1 MKELSSCRLAIQSCL
16 ENRTFAFAHLYN
28 DEKPMDMH
36 IHDCYEMYYSISGG
50 KQFLI
55 DNRFYDIQ
63 PGDLFFINQYES
75 HHLTQIDQAV
85 HERIVLS
92 VHPDFLKNISSEQT
106 DLNHCFQYRG
116 DDISH
121 RLHLSDEEQNRFR
134 YLIHKLSSCSGF
146 GSDLEER
153 AVFTELM
160 VYLTR
165 IYHTKQTAAEP
176 LFSCAETVQNAG
188 PAKAAAEKNP
198 SAQRAHS
205 VHYSQVDDILT
216 YINQNISEKLSI
228 DELASHFFLSSSY
241 LCRIFKAAT
250 GTTINKYITAK
261 RITVAKS
268 LLSAGY
274 SVTDTCELCGFND
287 YSNFLKA
294 FTKAVGISPKK
305 YAQCS

>member
-1 MKELSSCRLAIQSCL
+1 MKEYSSCKSAIQSCI
-16 ENRTFAFAHLYN
+16 ENKSFAVAHLYN

-36 IHDCYEMYYSISGG
+36 IHDCYEIYYSISGG

-63 PGDLFFINQYES
+63 PGDIFFINQYES
-75 HHLTQIDQAV
+75 HYLSQIDQAV

-92 VHPDFLKNISSEQT
+92 IYPDFLKSLSSDVT
-106 DLNHCFQYRG
+106 DLKNCFHHRG
-116 DDISH
+116 SDISH
-121 RLHLSDEEQNRFR
+121 KLHLTEEDQNRFR
-134 YLIHKLSSCSGF
+134 YFVHKLTGFTGF
-146 GSDLEER
+146 GADLEEK

-160 VYLTR
+160 VFLNR
-165 IYHTKQTAAEP
+165 IFYNKSSADLLITDSAAYHT
-176 LFSCAETVQNAG
+176 
-188 PAKAAAEKNP
+188 
-198 SAQRAHS
+198 
-205 VHYSQVDDILT
+205 QVDDILT
-216 YINQNISEKLSI
+216 FINQNIDSQLSI
-228 DELASHFFLSSSY
+228 DDLSGHFYLSSSY

-268 LLSAGY
+268 LLSTGY
-274 SVTDTCELCGFND
+274 SVTETCELCGFND

-305 YAQCS
+305 YAQCSAS